1 MKRLNNLP
9 RSLGRTMLDLA
20 QGLASWCFCFSI
32 KAPSGMQQLDVQK
45 LLTMLS
51 CTGKKEKDLQVGMII
66 FCPNVSIL
74 NNPESQNMKQGN
86 KFYV

>member
-1 MKRLNNLP
+1 
-9 RSLGRTMLDLA
+9 
-20 QGLASWCFCFSI
+20 
-32 KAPSGMQQLDVQK
+32 MQQLDVQK
-45 LLTMLS
+45 LFTMLS